1 MAAVAMATEV
11 VVEETGD
18 RWIAQCAELEGQE
31 LDVSSLPPNA
41 STVFEVFETV
51 H

>member
-11 VVEETGD
+11 VVEETAD

-31 LDVSSLPPNA
+31 LDVS
-41 STVFEVFETV
+41 
-51 H
+51 